1 MWELFQL
8 GGPVMWPL
16 LAASIIGLGLILDR
30 VFVFALWHQ
39 GMHSVVRKLQP
50 LIASGTWEEAARW
63 CQRRGP
69 LTRMALVYLQ
79 QRDQSKE
86 VRDDLIRREGLLVLA
101 HLDRGLRWLAVL
113 AQVSTLLGLLATFHV
128 MIVRF
133 SEGEV
138 GGQMQPA
145 SFSSAIWES
154 LLTTMY
160 GLLIAIPCSA
170 TYQILEG
177 RVDAI
182 ARQIDVLISYLDQWC
197 REAARREE
205 TLIPESL
212 GDEND
217 AAADETIPSYSAIQR

>member
-16 LAASIIGLGLILDR
+16 LVASIFGLGLILDR
-30 VFVFALWHQ
+30 IFVFAWWHQ
-39 GMHSVVRKLQP
+39 GLQGVTKNLRP
-50 LIASGTWEEAARW
+50 LIVSGAWEEAARW

-69 LTRMALVYLQ
+69 LTRVALAYLQ
-79 QRDQSKE
+79 QRDQPKE
-86 VRDDLIRREGLLVLA
+86 VRDDLIRREGLLMLA
-101 HLDRGLRWLAVL
+101 HLDKGLRWLAVL

-182 ARQIDVLISYLDQWC
+182 ARQMDVLASYLDQWC
-197 REAARREE
+197 REAAGRKV
-205 TLIPESL
+205 TPSQESP
-212 GDEND
+212 GDKNG
-217 AAADETIPSYSAIQR
+217 AVADETIPSYSSIGR